1 MPGKRRGE
9 VYSVDEP
16 RPMKVTNTILSAL
29 SEPVLVLDGS
39 LRAVM
44 ANRAL
49 YHALNITPLQLEG
62 KSLEELVSIESDYP
76 RVKAILDAVL
86 ANDGNVESIV
96 IECTVPPSK
105 RMMMLMNARHLTT
118 EESPTGLVLVEL
130 RDVTKEREAALIISE
145 LNLTL
150 QRHGAVLEAI
160 NGDLETFTH
169 TASHDL
175 RSPLRLTNKIAH
187 LLLQEHGGELSAGA
201 AAKTRMIIDS
211 TEEMGTLLEDLL
223 LFAQAKH
230 IPIQRRQVDMRRVA
244 QDAFKELQNEDE
256 CGCPSLVIDELPP
269 FAADRTLM
277 KQVFLNLLGNALKFS
292 QSRERAEIRVGVIPF
307 NNTVAYFV
315 QDNGVGFHMDH
326 ATALFVAF
334 RRLHKEYGYKGSGI
348 GLALVKRIIEHHDGS
363 VWAESAPGK
372 GSTFYFTLC
381 KSFSDGQA
389 DAQRIPGL

>member
-1 MPGKRRGE
+1 
-9 VYSVDEP
+9 VDEP
-16 RPMKVTNTILSAL
+16 RPMRVTSTILSAL
-29 SEPVLVLDGS
+29 AEPVLVLDSS

-44 ANRAL
+44 ANRAF

-62 KSLEELVSIESDYP
+62 KSLEELVAIESDYP

-86 ANDGNVESIV
+86 ANDGTVESIV

-160 NGDLETFTH
+160 NGNLETFTH

-175 RSPLRLTNKIAH
+175 RSPLRVTNKIAH
-187 LLLQEHGGELSAGA
+187 LLLQEHRDELSDGA
-201 AAKTRMIIDS
+201 AAKTRLIIDS

-230 IPIQRRQVDMRRVA
+230 IPIQRRRVDMRRVA
-244 QDAFKELQNEDE
+244 QDAFNELQNEGD
-256 CGCPSLVIDELPP
+256 CGSPSLVIDDLPP
-269 FAADRTLM
+269 FEADGALM

-292 QSRERAEIRVGVIPF
+292 RSRDRAEIRVGFIPF
-307 NNTVAYFV
+307 NNTLAYFV

-326 ATALFVAF
+326 AEALFVAF

-363 VWAESAPGK
+363 VWAVSAPGK
-372 GSTFYFTLC
+372 GSAFYFTLC
-381 KSFSDGQA
+381 RTSTDEQPVLERVS
-389 DAQRIPGL
+389 GL

>member
-1 MPGKRRGE
+1 MAIARGE
-9 VYSVDEP
+9 VHNVDEP
-16 RPMKVTNTILSAL
+16 RPMRVTSTILNAL
-29 SEPVLVLDGS
+29 AEPVLVLDSS

-86 ANDGNVESIV
+86 ANDGTVESIV
-96 IECTVPPSK
+96 IECTLPPSK

-130 RDVTKEREAALIISE
+130 RDVTREREAAQIISE
-145 LNLTL
+145 LNLAL
-150 QRHGAVLEAI
+150 QRHGAVLEGI
-160 NGDLETFTH
+160 NGELETFTH

-175 RSPLRLTNKIAH
+175 RSPLRITNKIAH
-187 LLLQEHGGELSAGA
+187 LLLLEHGGELSAA
-201 AAKTRMIIDS
+201 AVEKTRLIIES
-211 TEEMGTLLEDLL
+211 TDEMGTLLEDLL

-230 IPIQRRQVDMRRVA
+230 IPIQRHLVDMRHLA
-244 QDAFKELQNEDE
+244 LEAIKELQNEGEGESPD
-256 CGCPSLVIDELPP
+256 LVIDDLPP
-269 FAADRTLM
+269 IEADRTLV

-292 QSRERAEIRVGVIPF
+292 RSPKRTEIRVGFVPF
-307 NNTVAYFV
+307 HSTVAYFV

-326 ATALFVAF
+326 AKALFVAF
-334 RRLHKEYGYKGSGI
+334 RRLHKQYGYKGSGI

-363 VWAESAPGK
+363 VWAESSPGK

-381 KSFSDGQA
+381 QSASGERA
-389 DAQRIPGL
+389 DFERISGL